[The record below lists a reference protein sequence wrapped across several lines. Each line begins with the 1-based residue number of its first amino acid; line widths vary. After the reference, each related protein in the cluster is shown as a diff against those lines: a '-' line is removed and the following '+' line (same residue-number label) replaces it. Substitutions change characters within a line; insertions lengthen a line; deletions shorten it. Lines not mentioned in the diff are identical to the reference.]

1 MNLLAKKQIPSVR
14 RLVNNAKTQAEVI
27 REAFARL
34 ALEEA
39 DKPLTAMIG
48 DRKHDIVGAK
58 KNGIASVGVAFG
70 YAEEGELEEAGA
82 DRIVASVSALRK
94 LLLAW

>member
-1 MNLLAKKQIPSVR
+1 MC
-14 RLVNNAKTQAEVI
+14 I
-27 REAFARL
+27 R
-34 ALEEA
+34 
-39 DKPLTAMIG
+39 
-48 DRKHDIVGAK
+48 DRHDIVGAK